1 MTLLALV
8 LYLVALVMLFGVRS
22 WVQRRQTGSTGYRG
36 ISGRPLSAEWT
47 GGVLFIVSIALGVAG
62 PLLAVT
68 GTVPTD
74 ASTGVQVVGLVV
86 ALVGFAATLAGQIG
100 MGASWR
106 VGVDPTERTDLVT
119 SGAFAL
125 VRNPVF
131 TAMVTAQLGVAL
143 MVPTWVSALALLT
156 LIVAVELQVRVVEE
170 PYLRRIQ
177 GDVYEDY
184 CARVGRFLP
193 AIGRTGRA
201 RPPSGASS

>member
-8 LYLVALVMLFGVRS
+8 LYVVALVILFGVRS
-22 WVQRRQTGSTGYRG
+22 WAQRRQTGSTGYRG

-68 GTVPTD
+68 GTLPTD
-74 ASTGVQVVGLVV
+74 ASTGVQMVGLVV

-131 TAMVTAQLGVAL
+131 TAMVTAQLGIAL

-177 GDVYEDY
+177 GAVYEDY
-184 CARVGRFLP
+184 CARVGRFVP
-193 AIGRTGRA
+193 GIGRTRGA
-201 RPPSGASS
+201 PPVAGA